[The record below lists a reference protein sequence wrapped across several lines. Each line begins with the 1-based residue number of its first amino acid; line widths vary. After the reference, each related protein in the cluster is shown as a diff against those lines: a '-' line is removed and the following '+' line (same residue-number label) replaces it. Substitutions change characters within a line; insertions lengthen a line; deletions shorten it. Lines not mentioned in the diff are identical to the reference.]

1 VSTTPTTTPT
11 PEIPGV
17 DRRHTFR
24 DLYHERTNYQFIKH
38 TRRWFILSAA
48 MILISLL
55 AFVVRDLNLGID
67 FEGGTAWIVEV
78 GDGVDPSVSEVRDLL
93 EPLGFAD
100 SKISILSGT
109 GNDQI
114 RVQAEVLEDPI
125 QELQRAVAVA
135 TGTELADVQ
144 YDRTGDGGA
153 TLVVALPADSEAT
166 ADEITAA
173 LVEAGHPDA
182 ETTIGADQRAVVVLG
197 DVPDTPLQQVANA
210 LAEYAGVEVDA
221 VSISTVGPTWGERV
235 TRKAIQATLVFFLLL
250 AVYLSFRFQWKMA
263 FSSIAA
269 VLHDIVISIG
279 VYALFQ
285 FEVTPATVTAF
296 LTILGFS
303 LYDTVVVFDKITENE
318 RTLLAT
324 GRATYPEMVNT
335 SLNNVLMRSLST
347 SLVALLPV
355 VSLLVVGSWIMG
367 ATALEEF
374 AIALAVG
381 LAIGAYSSIFVA
393 APLLAWWK
401 NREPRFAALQDRRQ
415 RTTLAAS
422 SAATGVPVVDV
433 DDVIEEE
440 RPDKWGGVPGPP
452 AVPRSTT
459 PRPRQQRRRKRK

>member
-1 VSTTPTTTPT
+1 MTATQAPSPQ
-11 PEIPGV
+11 IPGV
-17 DRRHTFR
+17 DRRHTFA

-38 TRRWFILSAA
+38 SRRWCILSAV
-48 MILISLL
+48 MILVSLV
-55 AFVVRDLNLGID
+55 AFFVRDLNLGID

-78 GDGVDPSVSEVRDLL
+78 DDGVDASVSEVRDLL

-100 SKISILSGT
+100 SKISTLSGT
-109 GNDQI
+109 GNEQI

-125 QELQRAVAVA
+125 QELQRAVADA

-166 ADEITAA
+166 ADVITAA
-173 LVEAGHPDA
+173 LVEVGHPDA
-182 ETTIGADQRAVVVLG
+182 ETTIGEDQRAVVVLG
-197 DVPDTPLQQVANA
+197 DVPDTPLQQVAAA
-210 LAEYAGVEVDA
+210 LAEYAGVDVDA
-221 VSISTVGPTWGERV
+221 VSITTVGPTWGERV
-235 TRKAIQATLVFFLLL
+235 TRKAIQATLAFFLLL
-250 AVYLSFRFQWKMA
+250 AAYLSFRFQWKMA
-263 FSSIAA
+263 FSSIVA
-269 VLHDIVISIG
+269 VVHDIIISIG

-303 LYDTVVVFDKITENE
+303 LYDTVVVFDKVTENE

-324 GRATYPEMVNT
+324 GRSTYPEMVNT

-355 VSLLVVGSWIMG
+355 LSLLVVGSWIMG

-381 LAIGAYSSIFVA
+381 LAIGSYSSIFVA

-433 DDVIEEE
+433 GDDVIESE
-440 RPDKWGGVPGPP
+440 RPDKYGGVPGPP
-452 AVPRSTT
+452 AVPRTTT